1 MEIYFV
7 IFKDPK
13 DFALVELFYSIV
25 EFKLK
30 VNFQNDPKCW
40 LVNPAKSEIGIISK
54 HSLELINN
62 KIREKTQMNQ
72 WRNTKS
78 VIEWF
83 KAIKN
88 KSKIYFINFDIVE
101 FYPSIIS
108 KELLSKAIEYAQS
121 VTTIEEKVIKTIYH
135 ASKSLL
141 FDKDNVWVKKR

>member
-1 MEIYFV
+1 MTL
-7 IFKDPK
+7 KDH
-13 DFALVELFYSIV
+13 
-25 EFKLK
+25 K
-30 VNFQNDPKCW
+30 VNFQNDPKCR
-40 LVNPAKSEIGIISK
+40 LINPAKSEIGIISK
-54 HSLELINN
+54 HYLELINS

-88 KSKIYFINFDIVE
+88 KSKSSFIKFDIVE
-101 FYPSIIS
+101 FYPSIS

-135 ASKSLL
+135 ARKSLL